1 MQAAYYRT
9 IATFVLLAVLVPLVK
24 LHAQDSTNYRSKA
37 WRDSV
42 LNYEGR
48 LQSYRQELYSY
59 DFGMTLGILPIVGE
73 SSVGKE
79 GAGIAYFAARTAT
92 VAIGVIGAVRLIE
105 GKPYVGLN
113 IGMLVGGIAGYFG
126 LKFSELADI
135 RHTIS
140 EKNEDLV
147 EKFQIS
153 TPDIEPHSI
162 RYPTKDWPTWVT
174 STPERRRPEDARK
187 AVDAPLPKLSGNE

>member
-1 MQAAYYRT
+1 MQASLSRAM
-9 IATFVLLAVLVPLVK
+9 AASVLLIVLVPFGK
-24 LHAQDSTNYRSKA
+24 LQAQDSTNYRSKV

-42 LNYEGR
+42 LTYEGR

-59 DFGMTLGILPIVGE
+59 DLGMTLGMLPIVGE
-73 SSVGKE
+73 SSVGKQ
-79 GAGIAYFAARTAT
+79 GAGIAYFAARTVA
-92 VAIGVIGAVRLIE
+92 VAIGVVGAVRLIE
-105 GKPYVGLN
+105 GKPSFGLD
-113 IGMLVGGIAGYFG
+113 IGMLIGGLAGWVG

-147 EKFQIS
+147 EKWKIP

-187 AVDAPLPKLSGNE
+187 AVDTPLPKLSGNE